1 MSILRVLGLDYGDK
15 TVGVAVS
22 DPFGWTAQG
31 VEIIRRNSP
40 VEYKQ
45 SLGRISELIAEYN
58 VEKIVLGF
66 PRNMDGSEGPRCE
79 KTLAYKERLEKR
91 FKPMEVILWD
101 ERLSTVAA
109 DRYMMSAEMD
119 HFERKSV
126 IDKMAA
132 VFILQGYLDSV
143 RNENEKE
150 AEEEYDTIV
159 LEDDDGTE
167 TEYDITDEAELD
179 GTVYIFVSESGV
191 KEGECLILKEAE
203 DEDGDICYEVVEDET
218 ELEKAEKLFKKSIN

>member
-1 MSILRVLGLDYGDK
+1 LRVLGLDYGDK

-143 RNENEKE
+143 RNETAKE

-167 TEYDITDEAELD
+167 TEYDITDEAESGGD
-179 GTVYIFVSESGV
+179 VYIFVRESG
-191 KEGECLILKEAE
+191 KKDGECLILKEVE
-203 DEDGDICYEVVEDET
+203 DEDGDICYEVVEDEN
-218 ELEKAEKLFKKSIN
+218 ELEKAEKLFNKSIK